1 MATHSRY
8 VDIKKW
14 AETTN
19 RRSIQLWLPKHT
31 VHVLDRLF
39 RERGVRRA
47 ELLDSLINAASREA
61 NTARE
66 AERLPRLPL

>member
-8 VDIKKW
+8 ADTKKW
-14 AETTN
+14 PETTN
-19 RRSIQLWLPKHT
+19 RRSIQLRLPKHT
-31 VHVLDRLF
+31 VDVLDRLC
-39 RERGVRRA
+39 RERGVKLA

-66 AERLPRLPL
+66 AERLPLLPL